1 MQPPRDET
9 LRTLLGDL
17 YPTDSSGDGKEL
29 SSQLLQILSQSSGD
43 GDMAEHI
50 DRWDGGDVVL
60 ITYAD
65 TIGEQGFPG
74 LQALKTFVNRH
85 LQPFAAVIHVL
96 PFLQS
101 TSDGG
106 FAVASHTTL
115 EQRFGDWRDLA
126 ALAQGRRLMAD
137 LVLNHVSASH
147 PWVQQFMRDEQ
158 PGRSCVLEA
167 APDACWADLSLIH
180 I

>member
-17 YPTDSSGDGKEL
+17 YPNDSSGDGKEL

-115 EQRFGDWRDLA
+115 E
-126 ALAQGRRLMAD
+126 
-137 LVLNHVSASH
+137 
-147 PWVQQFMRDEQ
+147 
-158 PGRSCVLEA
+158 
-167 APDACWADLSLIH
+167 
-180 I
+180 

>member
-9 LRTLLGDL
+9 LRTLLGNL
-17 YPTDSSGDGKEL
+17 YPDDSSGDGKEL
-29 SSQLLQILSQSSGD
+29 SSQLLQILSDASGD

-50 DRWDGGDVVL
+50 DPWSGGDVVL

-65 TIGEQGFPG
+65 TVADEGVPG
-74 LQALKTFVNRH
+74 LHALNSFVNRH

-126 ALAQGRRLMAD
+126 ALAQG
-137 LVLNHVSASH
+137 
-147 PWVQQFMRDEQ
+147 
-158 PGRSCVLEA
+158 
-167 APDACWADLSLIH
+167 LSLIH

>member
-17 YPTDSSGDGKEL
+17 YPNDSSGDGKEL

-43 GDMAEHI
+43 GDMADHI

-96 PFLQS
+96 PFLQDRKS
-101 TSDGG
+101 
-106 FAVASHTTL
+106 V
-115 EQRFGDWRDLA
+115 
-126 ALAQGRRLMAD
+126 
-137 LVLNHVSASH
+137 V
-147 PWVQQFMRDEQ
+147 
-158 PGRSCVLEA
+158 
-167 APDACWADLSLIH
+167 
-180 I
+180 